1 VSKINT
7 YFFKFPNYCEEYFE
21 RLKDKSLINILYRN
35 HLFFM
40 NDIFEPNS
48 KFIDLYLQLN
58 LSNIAANSSRFLVL
72 LIFRLDYPLS
82 WSLDYLRWILQTYTR
97 PKKIAVSYIP
107 IKNLWFPILTNDLK
121 IKVSNTPIHNLYLV
135 E

>member
-35 HLFFM
+35 HFFFM